1 MVGLLALLFILVP
14 VIELYVMVQVAHLIG
29 VLPTIALVMIV
40 SAAGAWLCKREGIGL
55 YRRIEREI
63 GAGQVPGASLVD
75 GFLVLFAGAL
85 LLTPGFVT
93 DFLGLCLLLP
103 PVRFAVRSVLARS
116 FARKAQRA
124 MRDGTLGGFGGV
136 GGFGSS
142 GYGSSDGRTTVFV
155 YDATV
160 PDPGRGGPSRPADGE
175 RIIDVEEA
183 TYRRPDGRPDNGPSA
198 LGR

>member
-14 VIELYVMVQVAHLIG
+14 VVELYVMVQVAHLIG
-29 VLPTIALVMIV
+29 VLPTIALVMAV

-55 YRRIEREI
+55 YRRIEGEI
-63 GAGQVPGASLVD
+63 RSGQVPGASLVD

-93 DFLGLCLLLP
+93 DVLGLCLLLP

-116 FARKAQRA
+116 FARRAERA
-124 MRDGTLGGFGGV
+124 MRDGTLGGFGG
-136 GGFGSS
+136 FGPS
-142 GYGSSDGRTTVFV
+142 GYAGPDGRTTVFV

-160 PDPGRGGPSRPADGE
+160 SDPGRRSPSRPADGE
-175 RIIDVEEA
+175 HIIDVEEA
-183 TYRRPDGRPDNGPSA
+183 SYRRPDGRSDNGPSA

>member
-14 VIELYVMVQVAHLIG
+14 VVELYVMVQVAHLIG
-29 VLPTIALVMIV
+29 VLPTIALVMVI

-55 YRRIEREI
+55 YRRVEGEI
-63 GAGQVPGASLVD
+63 RSGQVPGASLVD

-103 PVRFAVRSVLARS
+103 PIRFALRSVLARS

-124 MRDGTLGGFGGV
+124 MRDGALGGF

-142 GYGSSDGRTTVFV
+142 GYTASDGRTTVFV
-155 YDATV
+155 YDAHLT
-160 PDPGRGGPSRPADGE
+160 DPSRGGPSRAVEGE
-175 RIIDVEEA
+175 RVIDVEEA
-183 TYRRPDGRPDNGPSA
+183 SYRRPDGRDDNGPSA